1 MSTDEV
7 NQKLKQTWV
16 KPSYFVPIKKMS
28 NDNSA
33 TLEKLLSI
41 AGVSVNNTEERI
53 YPYKEATAHLIGYV
67 GEASAEDLEKLK
79 GKGYTASDVIG
90 KRGLEEVLEARL
102 KGKPG
107 GKIFIKTEDGEEK
120 VIAEKPAEEGKQ
132 LH

>member
-41 AGVSVNNTEERI
+41 AGVSR
-53 YPYKEATAHLIGYV
+53 
-67 GEASAEDLEKLK
+67 
-79 GKGYTASDVIG
+79 
-90 KRGLEEVLEARL
+90 
-102 KGKPG
+102 
-107 GKIFIKTEDGEEK
+107 
-120 VIAEKPAEEGKQ
+120 Q
-132 LH
+132 

>member
-1 MSTDEV
+1 MTTDEV
-7 NQKLKQTWV
+7 NQKLKQSWV

-28 NDNSA
+28 NDNTA

-90 KRGLEEVLEARL
+90 KRGLEEVLEKGL
-102 KGKPG
+102 KGNLAVKSLLNQ
-107 GKIFIKTEDGEEK
+107 KMAKK
-120 VIAEKPAEEGKQ
+120 K
-132 LH
+132 